1 MPSLEGS
8 RAERSPFPLAMD
20 EKEGCEGGNLLWF
33 AGGGGMRSLDVPSNE
48 GTGSEGQQG
57 RGEELR
63 EVGVHFAVLEPGLKS

>member
-8 RAERSPFPLAMD
+8 RAESLPFPLATD
-20 EKEGCEGGNLLWF
+20 EKEGCEGDNLLWF

-57 RGEELR
+57 
-63 EVGVHFAVLEPGLKS
+63 